1 MKRSSTNRSR
11 RPAAR
16 AMSTSKRGRDGRIAS
31 NAPSGCASMTR
42 PSIRRPIFWPT
53 LHFPTTGPRAS
64 GLPMRRWFALSAI
77 GRDRPGIVADLAEL
91 IYECDCNLE
100 DSSMTILGTEFA
112 VLLLLSGEGA
122 DVERRLSAGCK
133 RLEWEK
139 RLTVFFRPLDEP
151 PPGPAQRGTTPLEC
165 VVSGVDK
172 AGIVARVAR
181 TLADHRINVTA
192 LSTQA
197 RPEAE
202 TGTPLFTMRIEMAVP
217 AGVDR
222 RVLQERLEQV
232 ASELRVELTLAE
244 RPVGC

>member
-42 PSIRRPIFWPT
+42 PSVRRPIFWPT

-151 PPGPAQRGTTPLEC
+151 PLARPPGRHTVAMACE
-165 VVSGVDK
+165 VDGVDK
-172 AGIVARVAR
+172 AGIVARIAR
-181 TLADHRINVTA
+181 TLADHRVNITA
-192 LSTQA
+192 LKTQS
-197 RPEAE
+197 RPGPE
-202 TGTPLFTMRIEMAVP
+202 TGTP
-217 AGVDR
+217 
-222 RVLQERLEQV
+222 
-232 ASELRVELTLAE
+232 
-244 RPVGC
+244 

>member
-64 GLPMRRWFALSAI
+64 GPPMRRWFALSAI

-100 DSSMTILGTEFA
+100 DSRMTILGSEFA
-112 VLLLLSGEGA
+112 VLLLLSGQGA
-122 DVERRLSAGCK
+122 DVERRLSTACK

-139 RLTVFFRPLDEP
+139 RLSVFFRPLDRDAPAPEEP
-151 PPGPAQRGTTPLEC
+151 TGGLLEC
-165 VVSGVDK
+165 SVTGVDK
-172 AGIVARVAR
+172 
-181 TLADHRINVTA
+181 
-192 LSTQA
+192 
-197 RPEAE
+197 
-202 TGTPLFTMRIEMAVP
+202 
-217 AGVDR
+217 
-222 RVLQERLEQV
+222 
-232 ASELRVELTLAE
+232 
-244 RPVGC
+244 